1 MTSIFKDKEQN
12 LDFNQVCFNLDNPI
26 IYNLNKKMNNFETL
40 FYYFDI
46 YTTRFNSFTYMEN
59 NRYKINNDISGSIYS
74 VTLKMPKNASNTK
87 FLFVFEMNNTTN
99 QIMGIGLIKNKL
111 ANKQN
116 IKIYSNQS
124 FNSYVYK
131 SNFHIPLIDTNNNN
145 LYFDYIHKSWI
156 QFIENEFVDKIFYG
170 KSHLKR
176 GGSFSR
182 FHFKLLNKKHLMFLL
197 CLFIQINPNNF
208 CDVILNN
215 FNLKD

>member
-1 MTSIFKDKEQN
+1 MTSIFKDKDED
-12 LDFNQVCFNLDNPI
+12 LDFNEVNFDLCNPI
-26 IYNLNKKMNNFETL
+26 IYNVNKKMNQFETL

-46 YTTRFNSFTYMEN
+46 YTTRFNSFTYLEN
-59 NRYKINNDISGSIYS
+59 FRYKQNNDISGSIYS

-116 IKIYSNQS
+116 IQIYSNQS

-131 SNFHIPLIDTNNNN
+131 SNFHIPLIDTENHNT
-145 LYFDYIHKSWI
+145 YFKHIHKSWI
-156 QFIENEFVDKIFYG
+156 QFIQDEFIDKIFYG

-182 FHFKLLNKKHLMFLL
+182 FHLKLIKKKHIMFLL

-208 CDVILNN
+208 CDVVLAN
-215 FNLKD
+215 FNIHE